1 MLPVK
6 PTAIVYID
14 GLNLYRQRLKGNNHL
29 KWLDVFRLAE
39 LLFPDLEIVCVKYF
53 SAKLRT
59 TSNDFEPAYRQLMYL
74 SKLQND
80 ATKVQ
85 VFLGKMRM
93 DTRYYPSH
101 PITINGDGK
110 VQTVKVVKL
119 EEKGT
124 DVSIA
129 ANLVAD
135 VAENFA
141 HHYILISNDSDFEP
155 LIELVRSRFSA
166 DAKQLNAREFS
177 DEVLAKAQFESIV
190 GRPRTWT

>member
-80 ATKVQ
+80 ALKVQ

-101 PITINGDGK
+101 PINISRDGK

-155 LIELVRSRFSA
+155 LIELVKSRFSA

-177 DEVLAKAQFESIV
+177 DEVLAKAQFESVV